1 MRQAAKTRDQFH
13 YFLPIQT
20 RWSDNDLYGHVNNVT
35 YYSYFDTAA
44 NALLIEKA
52 NFDIH
57 QSPIIGLVV
66 DSACSFLHELSYPEI
81 IDVGVTI
88 SRIGNSS
95 LTYELAIFK
104 FGQETASAQGHFVH
118 VFVYRETRK
127 RTPIPSKL
135 RSALRHYLRYAI
147 AYVG

>member
-35 YYSYFDTAA
+35 YYSYLDTAA

-88 SRIGNSS
+88 
-95 LTYELAIFK
+95 
-104 FGQETASAQGHFVH
+104 
-118 VFVYRETRK
+118 
-127 RTPIPSKL
+127 
-135 RSALRHYLRYAI
+135 
-147 AYVG
+147 